1 MDRVYLG
8 LGSNVGDR
16 VAMLRAAIH
25 RLRENDEIRVVS
37 VSRLYETEPWETET
51 GRTSGERTW
60 HLNCAI
66 AVETELTP
74 RALLDRLHAVEDA
87 LGRAR
92 PGGTPEA
99 QRFSPRTVDIDILF
113 YGDRVISV
121 PDELHVPHLL
131 LHERA
136 FVLRPLSEIAPD
148 LRHPTVYRTVRE
160 MLAEVEDDHV
170 VEAADYREEWLRD

>member
-1 MDRVYLG
+1 MELVYLG

-16 VAMLRAAIH
+16 VATLRAAIH
-25 RLRENDEIRVVS
+25 RLRESGEIRLVS
-37 VSRLYETEPWETET
+37 ASRLYETEPWETET
-51 GRTSGERTW
+51 GRTTGERTW
-60 HLNCAI
+60 HLNCVIAI
-66 AVETELTP
+66 ETDLEP
-74 RALLDRLHAVEDA
+74 RTLLARLHDVENT
-87 LGRAR
+87 LGRQR

-113 YGDRVISV
+113 YGERVISV

-136 FVLRPLSEIAPD
+136 FVLRPLAEIAPD

-160 MLAEVEDDHV
+160 MLAEVEDEHV
-170 VEAADYREEWLRD
+170 VETADYPAEWLRD

>member
-1 MDRVYLG
+1 VDRVYLG

>member
-1 MDRVYLG
+1 MERVYLG

-16 VAMLRAAIH
+16 VAMLRTAVQ
-25 RLRENDEIRVVS
+25 RLAEGGALRVVAC
-37 VSRLYETEPWETET
+37 SRLYETEPWETET
-51 GRTSGERTW
+51 GRTDGERSW
-60 HLNCAI
+60 HLNCVI
-66 AVETELTP
+66 GVETDLPP
-74 RALLDRLHAVEDA
+74 RALLDRLQAVEDT

-92 PGGTPEA
+92 AGGTPEA
-99 QRFSPRTVDIDILF
+99 RRFNPRTVDIDILF

-136 FVLRPLSEIAPD
+136 FVLRPLADVAPD

-160 MLAEVEDDHV
+160 MLDEVDDDHV
-170 VEAADYREEWLRD
+170 VEAADYPPEWLRG